1 MQQLGSHR
9 TELNKILYLTIL
21 SKIQVSLKSYKN
33 SGHFTWKP
41 MELRQYF
48 AEFFLEREMF
58 ETEAVQNIR
67 TLYVQYFFF
76 ENRAFY

>member
-1 MQQLGSHR
+1 
-9 TELNKILYLTIL
+9 
-21 SKIQVSLKSYKN
+21 
-33 SGHFTWKP
+33 